1 MLFIVGEAISVFSS
15 WWLSYWSQNLSS
27 GRSPWFYLGIYVV
40 INVGVVLLTFA
51 KEFYLRMR
59 GLHASKS
66 LFLELLQAVLF
77 SPMGFFDTTP
87 LGRIIN
93 RFSKDVYTVDEQ
105 LPQTVRAYIGTMARV
120 FSTLAYIVVITPLFL
135 VGLVPVFVFYYFA
148 QRYYIKTSRELT
160 RLEST
165 SRSPIYALFSETL
178 DGLST
183 IRAYGAEQR
192 LIHKNDALLDTNVQS
207 FFLNFSANCWL
218 GVRLE
223 FTGTLIVTFAALFA
237 VLSRET
243 SDVSGPVNSAEHRQ
257 AFAGEDCMLWCA
269 PSLSLFLFL
278 SMSLLCVHTATA
290 LHPTYAPP
298 YLHLLPSSTTFIY
311 CSHRLGMLTVGLAG
325 LSISFALAVTQSL
338 NWTVRMASDM
348 EGQMVSV
355 GKQVREEGR
364 KDTNDD
370 DDDDDDDA

>member
-1 MLFIVGEAISVFSS
+1 VLFIVGEAITVFSS

-148 QRYYIKTSRELT
+148 QRYYIKTSRELS

-237 VLSRET
+237 VLSRDT
-243 SDVSGPVNSAEHRQ
+243 SDVSGPVNSTEHRQ

-269 PSLSLFLFL
+269 ISLSFCLFL
-278 SMSLLCVHTATA
+278 SLLSYLHLLYVHTATVCSSPYI
-290 LHPTYAPP
+290 PTTLSSSCTLIYCSLP
-298 YLHLLPSSTTFIY
+298 YIPTILPSSSTLIY
-311 CSHRLGMLTVGLAG
+311 CSHLL
-325 LSISFALAVTQSL
+325 
-338 NWTVRMASDM
+338 
-348 EGQMVSV
+348 
-355 GKQVREEGR
+355 
-364 KDTNDD
+364 
-370 DDDDDDDA
+370 

>member
-1 MLFIVGEAISVFSS
+1 MIVLVLFIVGEAITVFSS

-148 QRYYIKTSRELT
+148 QRYYIKTSRELS

-192 LIHKNDALLDTNVQS
+192 LIYKNDALLDTNVQS
-207 FFLNFSANCWL
+207 YFLNFSANCWL

-237 VLSRET
+237 VLSRDT
-243 SDVSGPVNSAEHRQ
+243 SDVSGPVNSTEHRQ

-269 PSLSLFLFL
+269 ISLSFCL
-278 SMSLLCVHTATA
+278 S
-290 LHPTYAPP
+290 
-298 YLHLLPSSTTFIY
+298 F
-311 CSHRLGMLTVGLAG
+311 
-325 LSISFALAVTQSL
+325 
-338 NWTVRMASDM
+338 
-348 EGQMVSV
+348 
-355 GKQVREEGR
+355 
-364 KDTNDD
+364 
-370 DDDDDDDA
+370 